1 MFRIFIAS
9 FFVIGFLTSGCKTER
24 SVRPHQGCHRVG
36 SHRAGR
42 SGSIHHHY
50 AKPKAPVDEEAK

>member
-9 FFVIGFLTSGCKTER
+9 LLVVGLVTSGCKTR
-24 SVRPHQGCHRVG
+24 GNGRPHQGCHRVG

-50 AKPKAPVDEEAK
+50 AKPKAPVDEKAK

>member
-9 FFVIGFLTSGCKTER
+9 FFVIGFLTSGCKSER

-36 SHRAGR
+36 PRLPGR
-42 SGSIHHHY
+42 SGTIHHHY
-50 AKPKAPVDEEAK
+50 AKPDAPVEEKAK

>member
-24 SVRPHQGCHRVG
+24 SVRPHQGCQQR
-36 SHRAGR
+36 SLARAGI
-42 SGSIHHHY
+42 SFQ
-50 AKPKAPVDEEAK
+50 EENRITLS